1 MFTNSPVS
9 SNSGTPKFFADF
21 GSLFEWYPM
30 TTHSSPC
37 FCRNV
42 PPTPSLKVSLS
53 SLNKPSG
60 VGGLELAGLLITS

>member
-1 MFTNSPVS
+1 MFTNNLVS
-9 SNSGTPKFFADF
+9 SSSVTPKFFADF

-37 FCRNV
+37 FCSNV

-53 SLNKPSG
+53 SLN
-60 VGGLELAGLLITS
+60 